1 MTRAD
6 IEILLRYLTKAT
18 VPMADQD
25 AFLQAVAHLEA
36 LLHKRSAAA

>member
-1 MTRAD
+1 MTRQD

-25 AFLQAVAHLEA
+25 AFIKAVERLEA
-36 LLHKRSAAA
+36 LLHKGRVAA

>member
-6 IEILLRYLTKAT
+6 IEILLRYLMKAT

-25 AFLQAVAHLEA
+25 AFIQAVQRLEA
-36 LLHKRSAAA
+36 LLHKAKTAA